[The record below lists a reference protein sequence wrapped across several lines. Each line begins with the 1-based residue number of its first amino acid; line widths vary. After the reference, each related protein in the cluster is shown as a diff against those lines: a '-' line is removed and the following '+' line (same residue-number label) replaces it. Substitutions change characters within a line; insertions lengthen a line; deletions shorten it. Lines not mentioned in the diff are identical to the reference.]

1 MPTPFNHLLIARDL
15 LLLAPTE
22 LRAALEAEL
31 PAFLLGNIAP
41 DVQTLSG
48 QTREATHF
56 FPVPLGSA
64 PPALAVMFAR
74 HPELAE
80 PGQLPPAQA
89 AFLAGYLCHLEFD
102 QRWIRDIFDPVFGMA
117 QTWASFPERIYLHNA
132 LRAYWDAGDLPQ
144 LPPATGV
151 TLCAAAPR
159 GWLPFVT
166 DEALGRWRDE
176 VAGQLL
182 EGGAA
187 QTVEVF
193 ARRMQVEAADF
204 ARLVRS
210 PEAMQRRVFTRAP
223 LEKVQAYRAAA
234 LAASLQLLAD
244 YRAGR
249 FKPG

>member
-15 LLLAPTE
+15 LLQSPAE

-31 PAFLLGNIAP
+31 PAFLFGNIAP

-48 QTREATHF
+48 QPREATHF
-56 FPVPLGSA
+56 FPVPLGDA
-64 PPALAVMFAR
+64 PPALSVLFTR

-80 PGQLPPAQA
+80 PRTLPASQA

-102 QRWIRDIFDPVFGMA
+102 QRWVRDIFEPVFGMT
-117 QTWASFPERIYLHNA
+117 QTWASFPERLYLHNA
-132 LRAYWDAGDLPQ
+132 LRAYWDAGDLPH

-151 TLCAAAPR
+151 TLSAAAPEH
-159 GWLPFVT
+159 WLPFVT
-166 DEALGRWRDE
+166 DGALGRWRDE

-182 EGGAA
+182 VGGAT

-193 ARRMQVEAADF
+193 ARRMQVEAADL

-210 PEAMQRRVFTRAP
+210 PEAMQRRVFVHAP
-223 LEKVQAYRAAA
+223 LEKVKAYRAAA
-234 LAASLQLLAD
+234 LQVSLQVLAD
-244 YRAGR
+244 YWAGR
-249 FKPG
+249 FKP